1 MPVLF
6 EITQYITL
14 VVVVVVVVFSLFY
27 LLLLILIYKISQS
40 VIEPNNI
47 RNRRIIKNGFDK
59 ILFRYAKKVR

>member
-14 VVVVVVVVFSLFY
+14 VGVVVVFSLFY
-27 LLLLILIYKISQS
+27 LLLLILIYKIRES

-47 RNRRIIKNGFDK
+47 RDRRIIKNGFDK